1 MKLPTLDDFLDS
13 CHVVT
18 LPLRVRFRGVR
29 EREAVVFQGPAGWG
43 EFSPFL
49 EYDVTE
55 AAAWLRCG
63 LEMAYLGPPEQMRD
77 KVEVNATVPAVETWQ
92 IDEVLARFPGCRT
105 IKVKV
110 AEKGGTLAQDQARIE
125 AVRAF
130 APGAIIRVDANGGWS
145 VDEALIAAQELGPI
159 DYMEQPCA
167 TVEELTE
174 LRQRLV
180 SKNLHIKVAAD
191 ESIRKATDPF
201 AVAKKGAADVA
212 VVKAA
217 PLGGPRAVLEVAE
230 FMRNNDLDITVSSAL
245 DTGVG
250 MNAGLAAAAALPD
263 HSAPG
268 GLATQR
274 LFVADITAQRPLID
288 GYLDTTPLSPEPE
301 RLAEFAATGERK
313 DFWVNRIKQT
323 WKLL

>member
-1 MKLPTLDDFLDS
+1 MNIPTLDDFLDR
-13 CHVVT
+13 CHVVS

-29 EREAVVFQGPAGWG
+29 EREAVIFEGPAGWG

-49 EYDVTE
+49 EYDATE
-55 AAAWLRCG
+55 SLPWLKCG
-63 LEMAYLGPPEQMRD
+63 LEMAFVGSPPPVRD
-77 KVEVNATVPAVETWQ
+77 KVEVNATVPAVAPWQ

-110 AEKGGTLAQDQARIE
+110 AEKGGTLNDDQARID
-125 AVRAF
+125 AIRAF
-130 APGAIIRVDANGGWS
+130 LPGAIIRVDANGGWS
-145 VDEALIAAQELGPI
+145 VDEALKAAEKLGPL

-167 TVEELTE
+167 TVDELAE
-174 LRQRLV
+174 LRQKLV
-180 SKNLHIKVAAD
+180 ARNLHVKVAAD

-201 AVAKKGAADVA
+201 AVARKGAADVA

-230 FMRNNDLDITVSSAL
+230 FMRATGLDITVSSAL

-263 HSAPG
+263 RSVPG

-288 GYLDTTPLSPEPE
+288 GYLSTTPLAPEE
-301 RLAEFAATGERK
+301 SRLTEFAATGDRK
-313 DFWVNRIKQT
+313 DFWMTRIRQT